1 MQTTPVLSS
10 ILLFCLMQFSCFH
23 ARGAEA
29 AAPQVPA
36 ASTSNQTGDTVKAE
50 QIERF
55 MRDRMSAFRVPGASL
70 AIIEDGQV
78 AYHRVFGMAN
88 SEKSVPVTESTLFE
102 GASLSKPLFAY
113 FAMTF
118 VEEGRLDLDRPLY
131 EYLPHPDLTHDPRH
145 RLITARMVLSH
156 TSGLPN
162 WRSGPGKQGLA
173 IHFEPG
179 SGFKYSGE
187 GYQYLALVLAHI
199 ADTDPAG
206 LEALFQARVAKPLGM
221 TRTHFVR
228 PQEASMTKATPYL
241 DSKPLPQAPMKRE
254 FGAAYSIETEAQDY
268 ARWMIALLD
277 GRGLSEPG
285 FATYFAGQQAKIPA
299 DEPERAFGL
308 QDWALGLGVLETP
321 VGRLYAHGGNNEGFT
336 SLMVLSR
343 ERKWGMVL
351 FTNADQVTMLGV
363 ELMTFLQGGSH

>member
-1 MQTTPVLSS
+1 MQTTPLSS
-10 ILLFCLMQFSCFH
+10 ILLFCLMLFSCSQ
-23 ARGAEA
+23 ARSAEA
-29 AAPQVPA
+29 AAPQATA
-36 ASTSNQTGDTVKAE
+36 ASAPSRTGDPAKAE
-50 QIERF
+50 RIERF
-55 MRDRMSAFRVPGASL
+55 MRDRMPAFRVPGASL

-78 AYHRVFGMAN
+78 VYHRVFGMADN
-88 SEKSVPVTESTLFE
+88 EKAVPVTASTLFE
-102 GASLSKPLFAY
+102 GASLSKPLFGY
-113 FAMTF
+113 FVMSF
-118 VEEGRLDLDRPLY
+118 VEEGRLDLDRPLH

-145 RLITARMVLSH
+145 RAITARMVLSH

-162 WRSGPGKQGLA
+162 WRSGPGTQGLA

-199 ADTDPAG
+199 AGTDPAG

-221 TRTHFVR
+221 THTHFVR
-228 PQEASMTKATPYL
+228 PQAESLIKATPYL
-241 DSKPLPQAPMKRE
+241 DGKPLPQAPVKPE

-268 ARWMIALLD
+268 ARWMVALLD
-277 GRGLSEPG
+277 ARGLSEPA
-285 FATYFAGQQAKIPA
+285 FATYFAGQQAKIPE

-308 QDWALGLGVLETP
+308 QDWALGLAILETP
-321 VGRLYAHGGNNEGFT
+321 FGRLYAHGGNNEGFT

-351 FTNADQVTMLGV
+351 FTNADQVTPLGI
-363 ELMTFLQGGSH
+363 ELMAFLQGGSE

>member
-1 MQTTPVLSS
+1 MQATALSS
-10 ILLFCLMQFSCFH
+10 ILLFCLTLLSPCH
-23 ARGAEA
+23 ARSAEALAPPAEA
-29 AAPQVPA
+29 ASAPSRV
-36 ASTSNQTGDTVKAE
+36 GG
-50 QIERF
+50 QIEAGEIDRF
-55 MRDRMSAFRVPGASL
+55 MRDRMQAFRVFGASL

-78 AYHRVFGMAN
+78 VYHRTFGVADN
-88 SEKSVPVTESTLFE
+88 EAGVAVTDQTLFE

-113 FAMTF
+113 LAMTF

-145 RLITARMVLSH
+145 RAITARMVLSH

-162 WRSGPGKQGLA
+162 WRSGPGQEGLTL
-173 IHFEPG
+173 HFEPG
-179 SGFKYSGE
+179 TGFKYSGE

-199 ADTDPAG
+199 ADTDAAG

-221 TRTHFVR
+221 IHTHFVR
-228 PQEASMTKATPYL
+228 SSERPSTKATPYR
-241 DSKPLPQAPMKRE
+241 DGKPLAQVPVKQE

-277 GRGLSEPG
+277 ARGLSQPA
-285 FATYFAGQQAKIPA
+285 FATYFAGQQANIPA

-308 QDWALGLGVLETP
+308 HDWALGLAILETP
-321 VGRLYAHGGNNEGFT
+321 FGRLYAHGGNNEGFT

-351 FTNADQVTMLGV
+351 FTNADQVTPLGI
-363 ELMTFLQGGSH
+363 ELMTFLQGGSN

>member
-1 MQTTPVLSS
+1 MQTTLPSS
-10 ILLFCLMQFSCFH
+10 ILLFCLMLFSCSQ

-29 AAPQVPA
+29 AAPQATVASVP
-36 ASTSNQTGDTVKAE
+36 SPTDRQIKAE
-50 QIERF
+50 AIERF
-55 MRDRMSAFRVPGASL
+55 MRDRMAAFRVPGASL
-70 AIIEDGQV
+70 AVIEDGQV
-78 AYHRVFGMAN
+78 VYHRTFGMADN
-88 SEKSVPVTESTLFE
+88 EKSVPVTASTLFE

-118 VEEGRLDLDRPLY
+118 VEEGRLDLDRPLC
-131 EYLPHPDLTHDPRH
+131 EYLPHPDLTQDPRH
-145 RLITARMVLSH
+145 RAITARMVLSH

-162 WRSGPGKQGLA
+162 WRSGPGAEGLT

-199 ADTDPAG
+199 AETDPAG
-206 LEALFQARVAKPLGM
+206 LEDLFQARVAKPLGM

-228 PQEASMTKATPYL
+228 PPEESLIKATPYL
-241 DSKPLPQAPMKRE
+241 DGKPLPQAPVKRE

-277 GRGLSEPG
+277 ARGLSEPA
-285 FATYFAGQQAKIPA
+285 FATYFAGQQAKIPE

-308 QDWALGLGVLETP
+308 QDWALGLSVLETP
-321 VGRLYAHGGNNEGFT
+321 IGRLYAHGGNNEGFT
-336 SLMVLSR
+336 ALMVLSR

-363 ELMTFLQGGSH
+363 ELMTFLQGAGG